1 MAVHSYVNS
10 CDSFQHNLAERH
22 RPVLTDQKLIQI
34 HRQIVT
40 EGGDRTIIPSTS
52 RRNPN
57 DLTKSTYNRG
67 TQILELEAYH
77 AATVSP
83 FQFSK
88 ELTAFISERLK
99 VSKYQKQNTKYYHPP
114 KNQQNSVHF
123 FTLASK
129 KWLK

>member
-1 MAVHSYVNS
+1 MTVHSTDSHLMKCPYGCSQLNS

-22 RPVLTDQKLIQI
+22 RSVLTDQKLIEI

-57 DLTKSTYNRG
+57 DLTKSSYNRG

-88 ELTAFISERLK
+88 ELMDLFRS
-99 VSKYQKQNTKYYHPP
+99 N
-114 KNQQNSVHF
+114 
-123 FTLASK
+123 
-129 KWLK
+129 

>member
-1 MAVHSYVNS
+1 MKCHYGCPQLNS
-10 CDSFQHNLAERH
+10 HDSFQHNLAQRH
-22 RPVLTDQKLIQI
+22 RPVLTDQKLIEI

-57 DLTKSTYNRG
+57 DLTKSSYNRG

-88 ELTAFISERLK
+88 ELTDLFWSD
-99 VSKYQKQNTKYYHPP
+99 
-114 KNQQNSVHF
+114 
-123 FTLASK
+123 
-129 KWLK
+129 